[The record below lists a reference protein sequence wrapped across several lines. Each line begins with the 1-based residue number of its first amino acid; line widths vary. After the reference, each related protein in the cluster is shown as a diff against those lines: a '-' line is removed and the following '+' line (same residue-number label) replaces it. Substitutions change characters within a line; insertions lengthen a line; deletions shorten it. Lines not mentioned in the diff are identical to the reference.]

1 MQKPIIRLLLIED
14 DNDRVE
20 LFKSWLPDE
29 FRLVHAGSAGRAL
42 GVLQRDRNAYAGL
55 MLDHDLQEQVATQ
68 HDLLLSGSDVVSKI
82 IELVRPETPILVHSM
97 NPSDAPR
104 MQKRLESAGFT
115 VNRLPMAAM
124 TEEYFK
130 NWLEDV
136 REYWSDQIAT

>member
-1 MQKPIIRLLLIED
+1 MKKEIIRLLLIED

-42 GVLQRDRNAYAGL
+42 GVLQRDRNAFAGL
-55 MLDHDLQEQVATQ
+55 LLDHDLQEQVVTQ
-68 HDLLLSGSDVVSKI
+68 HDRLLSGSDVVSKI

-97 NPSDAPR
+97 NPSDGPR
-104 MQKRLESAGFT
+104 MQKRLERAGFT

-130 NWLEDV
+130 NWLEEV
-136 REYWSDQIAT
+136 REYWDQIVA